1 MARTVALE
9 VLQPPTA
16 VSRTGGPRASSSGE
30 PTLPSLRPTG
40 AERRLID
47 SHGRTI
53 RDLRLSITD
62 RCNYRCVYC
71 MEPGVRFAPAE
82 DLLTLDELLRVA
94 RATVRL
100 GVEHIRITGGEPTV
114 RSDLRAI
121 IAGVAAIP
129 GVRDLAMT
137 TNGSLA
143 DEASLRQWMSAGL
156 RRVTFSLDAVDPTT
170 VRRMTR
176 ARGDAGDTLAAIR
189 TAIRLGLEP
198 VKVNAV
204 IIRGMN
210 EEEVP
215 RLAALARDIG
225 FAMRFIEYMPLDS
238 GRRWDPSRLVP
249 ASEIIERASEAGD
262 LVPLGRSA
270 PERTSE
276 DFRFAA
282 GVHAHAHASIG
293 VIAPVTRPFCG
304 ACSRLRIT
312 ADGAVRP
319 CLFSLEE
326 TSLRALLRS
335 GREDLDDALEDAL
348 LDAVW
353 SKQAGHGIT
362 AAGFRQPDR
371 PMSAIGG

>member
-1 MARTVALE
+1 MARTVTLD
-9 VLQPPTA
+9 Q
-16 VSRTGGPRASSSGE
+16 
-30 PTLPSLRPTG
+30 LPSRERRSPTVERPLPPPLPQG

-62 RCNYRCVYC
+62 RCNFRCVYC
-71 MEPGVRFAPAE
+71 MEPGVRFAEPE
-82 DLLTLDELLRVA
+82 SLLTTEELLRVA

-114 RSDLRAI
+114 RGDLLAI
-121 IAGVAAIP
+121 LRGVAAIP
-129 GVRDLAMT
+129 GVRDVAMT
-137 TNGSLA
+137 TNGSL
-143 DEASLRQWMSAGL
+143 DAGL
-156 RRVTFSLDAVDPTT
+156 RRITFSLDAVDPAT

-189 TAIRLGLEP
+189 AAIRLGLEP

-204 IIRGMN
+204 VIRGMN
-210 EEEVP
+210 EEEIP
-215 RLAALARDIG
+215 RLAALARDLG

-238 GRRWDPSRLVP
+238 GRRWDPALLVP
-249 ASEIIERASEAGD
+249 ATEIIERAGEAGK
-262 LVPLGRSA
+262 LRPLGRA
-270 PERTSE
+270 AAERTSE
-276 DFRFAA
+276 DFAFAGSA
-282 GVHAHAHASIG
+282 NAHPRASIG

-326 TSLRALLRS
+326 FDLRGILRS
-335 GREDLDDALEDAL
+335 GGADEEIDEALADALIA
-348 LDAVW
+348 AVW

-362 AAGFRQPDR
+362 ADGFVQPDR